1 MYNLKIKR
9 PRCTL
14 LYIMYRSRP
23 KDKLDDHVLRF
34 LSSMQHDQSILY
46 YDILGSE
53 AHSIMLHE
61 MGHLSSGE
69 LKKILSALED
79 AKKNPSRIE
88 TEGYEDIHEALEAFV
103 IKNAGMD
110 AGGKMHTARSRN
122 DQVVLDIRMKIR
134 DDINE
139 ICAALASLIEGLVE
153 KAKETK
159 QTAMP
164 IYTHLQQAQIGT
176 FSHFML
182 SYAYALM
189 RDMERLYLV
198 YQRMNQSPLGAC
210 AIGGSSISIDRKRTA
225 VLLGFDSI
233 VRNSIDATSSRDA
246 FLEYAATLT
255 IMTSTLGRIAEDFI
269 IWSTTE
275 FGYIELADR
284 YSSTSSAMPQKKNP
298 DPLELTRAKA
308 AIVAGNLMSLL
319 GIVKALPSGYS
330 RDLQDVKPPLLDA
343 SATTLDTIKVVDGAI
358 RSLKVNKEKMYQAAS
373 TSYAIALDIAEQ
385 LVMKNKMPFRAA
397 HKIVGALVD
406 RAASKDNNLPLA
418 KLQLSDVASVL
429 KAQKATTSVKPDE
442 LMKIIKEMTPEKSL
456 EARKSTGSP
465 NLQEQEEMIKSL
477 SQGVSNYKVG
487 IQRRTKMVQGSFDNL
502 NKTVTKYLQS

>member
-1 MYNLKIKR
+1 
-9 PRCTL
+9 
-14 LYIMYRSRP
+14 MYRSRP
-23 KDKLDDHVLRF
+23 KDKMDDSVLRF

-53 AHSIMLHE
+53 AHSIMLHD
-61 MGHLSSGE
+61 MGNLTSAE
-69 LKKILSALED
+69 LKKILTALEE
-79 AKKNPSRIE
+79 AKKNPAKIE

-103 IKNAGMD
+103 IKKAGMN

-139 ICAALASLIEGLVE
+139 ICAALASLIEGLVQR
-153 KAKETK
+153 AIETK
-159 QTAMP
+159 QAAMP
-164 IYTHLQQAQIGT
+164 MYTHLQQAQIGT
-176 FSHFML
+176 FSHFLL
-182 SYAYALM
+182 SYGYALM

-198 YQRMNQSPLGAC
+198 YQRINQSPLGAC
-210 AIGGSSISIDRKRTA
+210 AIGGSSISIDRKKTA

-233 VRNSIDATSSRDA
+233 VRNSIDATSSRDS
-246 FLEYAATLT
+246 FLEYASTLA
-255 IMTSTLGRIAEDFI
+255 ILTSTLGRMAEDFI

-308 AIVAGNLMSLL
+308 AIVTSTLVSML

-330 RDLQDVKPPLLDA
+330 RDLQDVKPALLGA
-343 SATTLDTIKVVDGAI
+343 SATTLDAIMVIDGAV
-358 RSLKVNKEKMYQAAS
+358 RSLMVKKEKMRQAAS

-385 LVMKNKMPFRAA
+385 LVTRHELPFRSA

-406 RAASKDNNLPLA
+406 KAAGKDNLPLA
-418 KLQLSDVASVL
+418 KLQLSEVAAVL
-429 KAQKATTSVKPDE
+429 KTQKASVKPDE
-442 LMKIIKEMTPEKSL
+442 LLKIIKEMTPEKSL
-456 EARKSTGSP
+456 QARKSTGSP
-465 NLQEQEEMIKSL
+465 NPQEQEEMIKSL
-477 SQGVSNYKVG
+477 SQGASNYKIG
-487 IQRRTKMVQGSFDNL
+487 IQRRTKMIKGSFDSL
-502 NKTVTKYLQS
+502 DRIVKKYARS

>member
-1 MYNLKIKR
+1 
-9 PRCTL
+9 
-14 LYIMYRSRP
+14 MYRSRP
-23 KDKLDDHVLRF
+23 KGKLDDHVLRF

-46 YDILGSE
+46 YDVLGSE

-61 MGHLSSGE
+61 MGHVTVGE

-79 AKKNPSRIE
+79 AKKSPEKIE

-103 IKNAGMD
+103 IKKAGMD

-134 DDINE
+134 DDINDV
-139 ICAALASLIEGLVE
+139 CAALASLIEGLVQR
-153 KAKETK
+153 AKESK
-159 QTAMP
+159 QVPMP
-164 IYTHLQQAQIGT
+164 MYTHLQQAQIGT

-198 YQRMNQSPLGAC
+198 YQRVNQSPLGAC
-210 AIGGSSISIDRKRTA
+210 AIGGSSISIDRKKTA
-225 VLLGFDSI
+225 ILLGFDSI
-233 VRNSIDATSSRDA
+233 VRNSIDATSSRDS
-246 FLEYAATLT
+246 FLEYVSTLA
-255 IMTSTLGRIAEDFI
+255 ILTSTLGRIAEDFI

-308 AIVAGNLMSLL
+308 AIVTSHLVSML

-330 RDLQDVKPPLLDA
+330 RDLQDMKPPLLGA
-343 SATTLDTIKVVDGAI
+343 SATTLDAIKVIDGAV
-358 RSLKVNKEKMYQAAS
+358 RSLKINKEKMRQAAS
-373 TSYAIALDIAEQ
+373 TSYAISLDIAEQ
-385 LVMKNKMPFRAA
+385 LVMKNKVPFRAA
-397 HKIVGALVD
+397 HKIVGALVE
-406 RAASKDNNLPLA
+406 RAAGKDNTPLA
-418 KLQLSDVASVL
+418 KLQASDVASVL
-429 KAQKATTSVKPDE
+429 KAQKVNVKPDE

-456 EARKSTGSP
+456 EARKSVGSP
-465 NLQEQEEMIKSL
+465 NPREQEEMIKSL
-477 SQGVSNYKVG
+477 SQGISNYKIG

-502 NKTVTKYLQS
+502 DRTVKKYL